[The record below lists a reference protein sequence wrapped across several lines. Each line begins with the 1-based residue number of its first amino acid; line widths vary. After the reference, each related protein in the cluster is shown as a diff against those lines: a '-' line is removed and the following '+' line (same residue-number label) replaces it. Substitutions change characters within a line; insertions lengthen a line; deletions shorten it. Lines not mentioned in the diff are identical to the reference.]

1 MHATQSDSD
10 AEFTRPNDIDP
21 PFRPGPVEGNDDK
34 VPTSDSFRP
43 RPPQGSIDERRP
55 QREPS
60 NETLRGRR
68 LVQLRAA
75 YQRG

>member
-1 MHATQSDSD
+1 MHSFQTDPDS
-10 AEFTRPNDIDP
+10 EITRPNDIEP
-21 PFRPGPVEGNDDK
+21 PFRPGPVEGNDRK

-43 RPPQGSIDERRP
+43 RPPRESLDGRGPPS
-55 QREPS
+55 EPS

-68 LVQLRAA
+68 LVQLRVA